1 MSIALFQ
8 KYIDKLDE
16 VYKLSALTADLESNS
31 ALASWNAQTHTF
43 NVPTLSMDGL
53 ADYSRNGG
61 YVNGDVSLTVAAHA
75 PNFDRGR
82 KFSVDN
88 MDNEETA
95 GIAFGQLSAQFIRT
109 KVVPELDA
117 FRFATYAGKAGNSTN
132 GAVLSSG
139 ADVIAAIRAAVT
151 EMDEAEVSAENR
163 VLYITP
169 TLLGLVQDLDT
180 TKSREVLDRFAKV
193 VTVPQSRFYTAIDQY
208 DGVDHSGS
216 SGVDESAGGYVK
228 DSEAKN
234 INFMVIQ
241 KDAIMQYTK
250 HTVSKVI
257 TPEQNQTSDAW
268 AFPYR
273 NYGLADVYGNKTAG
287 VYLHKSTS

>member
-1 MSIALFQ
+1 MGIALFQ

-16 VYKLSALTADLESNS
+16 VYKLAALTADLESNS

-43 NVPTLSMDGL
+43 NVPTLTMDGL

-61 YVNGDVSLTVAAHA
+61 YVNGDVSLTIAAHA

-82 KFSVDN
+82 KFSVDA

-95 GIAFGQLSAQFIRT
+95 GVAFGQLSAQFIRT

-117 FRFATYAGKAGNSTN
+117 FRFATYAGKAGLTTT
-132 GAVLSSG
+132 AAALSSG
-139 ADVIAAIRAAVT
+139 ADVLAAIRAAVT
-151 EMDEAEVSAENR
+151 AMDEAEVTAENR
-163 VLYITP
+163 ILYITP
-169 TLLGLVQDLDT
+169 TLLGMVQDLDT
-180 TKSREVLDRFAKV
+180 NKSREVLDGFAKV
-193 VTVPQSRFYTAIDQY
+193 VTVPQTRFYTAIDQY
-208 DGVDHSGS
+208 DGVDHSGA

-228 DSEAKN
+228 ASTAKN

-250 HTVSKVI
+250 HAVSKVI
-257 TPEQNQTSDAW
+257 TPEENQSADAW

-287 VYLHKSTS
+287 IYLHKSNS